1 MKRILLVTIT
11 ALFLTAC
18 SNPTNSSVQY
28 DEVKKIMTDL
38 IQTEEGKK
46 ALRQVFEEASFR
58 ELLVLESSE
67 VKKSIEETLLSKEA
81 ETFWKTSLE
90 DPKFKETLAKSMQ
103 KELTTIQK
111 DLLKDPTYQE
121 DLIKFFGQ
129 PEMQKQFETLLKS
142 KEMRK
147 EMEKVVKETIESPLM
162 QNKWIELIRKSGEA
176 ENDKKAAEEKKNE

>member
-1 MKRILLVTIT
+1 MKKLILLGLT
-11 ALFLTAC
+11 AFFLSAC
-18 SNPTNSSVQY
+18 SNPSNSSVQY

-58 ELLVLESSE
+58 ELLVLEHAE
-67 VKKSIEETLLSKEA
+67 VKKSIEETLLSKDAEA
-81 ETFWKTSLE
+81 FWKSNFE

-129 PEMQKQFETLLKS
+129 PDMQKQLETLLKGT
-142 KEMRK
+142 ELRK
-147 EMEKVVKETIESPLM
+147 EMEKVVKETIESPTL
-162 QNKWIELIRKSGEA
+162 QNKWLELIQKSGET
-176 ENDKKAAEEKKNE
+176 ESEKKKEEEQKNK